1 MTKQNRQRKINP
13 IGKMSFVE
21 RAGLLFGIVGLVADF
36 TVLFTFATGV
46 SNLNQY
52 LPKSIPAESSLLFFA
67 LTSGLM
73 IIYGWFAVS
82 WYLVRRTFVLLGQMP
97 VRFNYSLTG
106 RSLRTVVGV
115 GFVLIPLAI
124 AWSVVNVP
132 DEFLSGVSMT
142 PVRIVTVTPS
152 SDITPTSTPPAEV
165 LTPYPTSTPETIGIP
180 LSEEEKASRGWV
192 PYFMFCFPFFL
203 VLFGFVIW
211 LPINLLMPIIHVEL
225 LLAESAPD
233 ILNELREYLEE

>member
-1 MTKQNRQRKINP
+1 MTKQRQQKRDP

-21 RAGLLFGIVGLVADF
+21 RAGFLFGVVGLLADF

-52 LPKSIPAESSLLFFA
+52 LPKTIPTESSLLFFSLTTA
-67 LTSGLM
+67 LI

-97 VRFNYSLTG
+97 IRFNYPLTS
-106 RSLRTVVGV
+106 RSLRTVAGV
-115 GFVLIPLAI
+115 GFVLIPLTI

-132 DEFLSGVSMT
+132 DAFLSAVSMT
-142 PVRIVTVTPS
+142 PVRVATVTPS
-152 SDITPTSTPPAEV
+152 SLTQIVNVPTEVITPQ
-165 LTPYPTSTPETIGIP
+165 PTSTPETVTIP
-180 LSEEEKASRGWV
+180 LSEEERVSNGWI
-192 PYFMFCFPFFL
+192 PFFMFCYPFFII
-203 VLFGFVIW
+203 VFGFVVW

-225 LLAESAPD
+225 LLRESAPD
-233 ILNELREYLEE
+233 ILDELREYLEE